1 VRMRVPLFLP
11 LGLALA
17 ASIAFMALAAT
28 GY

>member
-1 VRMRVPLFLP
+1 MRVPLFLP